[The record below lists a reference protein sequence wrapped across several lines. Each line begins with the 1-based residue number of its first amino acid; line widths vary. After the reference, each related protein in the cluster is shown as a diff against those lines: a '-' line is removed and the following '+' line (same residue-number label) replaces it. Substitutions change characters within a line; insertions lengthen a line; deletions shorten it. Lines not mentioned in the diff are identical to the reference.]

1 MVQGELDALGSWE
14 AVGRVDARL
23 PSSLGTSTGHQER
36 RLEGEESGGGGGE
49 MSSRRPL
56 VPSSTTT
63 TEVAATAA
71 TGDGASFLLLCAV

>member
-49 MSSRRPL
+49 MSSRSRRPL
-56 VPSSTTT
+56 VPSSTT
-63 TEVAATAA
+63 EVAATAA
-71 TGDGASFLLLCAV
+71 PGDGASFSLVSTV